1 MTVREKFIE
10 DCYQQYYELLLNICR
25 KKVNNNPI
33 YSDLINSCI
42 QDTFVLAYQ
51 LYDDIAEYANIR
63 AWLIRTCMNRLI
75 PYASL
80 LRNRVEREAFSFDD
94 SDRLRM
100 CELYVYDVNEE
111 SEREDACASIVA
123 VIQEL
128 SKREEIIFRAYF
140 LEGLLLTDIAR
151 QQKCSIGTI
160 KATIYRIRKK
170 AKKVQKS
177 FK

>member
-1 MTVREKFIE
+1 MTIKEKFIE
-10 DCYQQYYELLLNICR
+10 DCYQQYYELLLSICR
-25 KKVNNNPI
+25 KKMNNNPI

-51 LYDDIAEYANIR
+51 LYDDIIEYANIR

-75 PYASL
+75 PYARL
-80 LRNRVEREAFSFDD
+80 LRNRVEHEAFSFDD
-94 SDRLRM
+94 TDRLRM
-100 CELYVYDVNEE
+100 CELYACYVDEDNERGE
-111 SEREDACASIVA
+111 VCAFIAA

-128 SKREEIIFRAYF
+128 SRREEIIFRAYF
-140 LEGLLLTDIAR
+140 LEGLLLTDIAK
-151 QQKCSIGTI
+151 QQKCSVGTI